1 MSDSST
7 TELEIKL
14 AFLERHQE
22 EQDKIILA
30 LSSELASLQR
40 EFARLRERLAAPGQ
54 GPADAPPA
62 QERPPH
68 Y

>member
-1 MSDSST
+1 MSDLPI

-30 LSSELASLQR
+30 LSGEVASLHR
-40 EFARLRERLAAPGQ
+40 ELARLRDRLATPAQ
-54 GPADAPPA
+54 NAADAPPA
-62 QERPPH
+62 HERPPH